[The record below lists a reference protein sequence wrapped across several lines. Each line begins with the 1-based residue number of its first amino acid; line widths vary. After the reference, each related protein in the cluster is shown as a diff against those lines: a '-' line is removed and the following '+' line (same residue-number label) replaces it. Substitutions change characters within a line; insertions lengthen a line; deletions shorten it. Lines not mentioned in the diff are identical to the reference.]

1 MAQSP
6 GHVYARYMIKRS
18 DIHTFEDEAFLKRTA
33 RLSAV
38 AFIVALVAGAVVVFA
53 LIASGVVSID
63 PELAAI
69 FTAGDAGTSFRSYIA
84 WFAMAAIVTVAS
96 LIVHELVHGVFFKLF
111 ASAGAR
117 VTFGANW
124 KRGMLYAC
132 ADGIVY
138 TRCQYLVIA
147 LAPTFA
153 VTALLVLA
161 GVAFGRPVV
170 GVFAAVLHL
179 TGCAGDWAYAEEIH
193 RDPAIAFCMD
203 TDWGVCFYAEGESDG
218 EVSPIG
224 TPRARLQPAHRR
236 RAMPNEPPAP
246 ACLLCAVLAR
256 AGASAG
262 RRRFRAHDLLDESEY
277 PAR

>member
-1 MAQSP
+1 
-6 GHVYARYMIKRS
+6 MIKRS
-18 DIHTFEDEAFLKRTA
+18 DIHTFEDESFLKRTA

-38 AFIVALVAGAVVVFA
+38 AFVAGLGAGAAVVFA
-53 LIASGVVSID
+53 LIGSGAVSLD
-63 PELAAI
+63 PEIAAL
-69 FTAGDAGTSFRSYIA
+69 FTAENAGAVFQNYVA
-84 WFAMAAIVTVAS
+84 WFAMAAIATAAS
-96 LIVHELVHGVFFKLF
+96 LIVHELVHGVYFKLF
-111 ASAGAR
+111 APRGAR

-218 EVSPIG
+218 EMSRLGTGAFWDIRRSRRMSQNAPVPNRDTPGTSPTG
-224 TPRARLQPAHRR
+224 P
-236 RAMPNEPPAP
+236 
-246 ACLLCAVLAR
+246 
-256 AGASAG
+256 SAEG
-262 RRRFRAHDLLDESEY
+262 DAE
-277 PAR
+277 

>member
-1 MAQSP
+1 
-6 GHVYARYMIKRS
+6 MIKRS

-38 AFIVALVAGAVVVFA
+38 AFIVALVAGAVVMFA
-53 LIASGVVSID
+53 LIASGVLLID

-84 WFAMAAIVTVAS
+84 WFAMAAIATVAS

-218 EVSPIG
+218 EVSRLG